1 MSREFGGHQAS
12 PGLVES
18 QYGLM
23 SAVQR
28 PQTTVFGRDAYPS
41 FSDKA
46 AAFLFAL
53 LQNAPFKSGNRR
65 LALASLV
72 AFCELNHR
80 QLDSRALDEKAIEG
94 LVKRAATYRS
104 QGVPAENVFSETREL
119 LARAIV
125 PLVS

>member
-1 MSREFGGHQAS
+1 MI
-12 PGLVES
+12 ES
-18 QYGLM
+18 QYNLV

-53 LQNAPFKSGNRR
+53 LQNPPFKSANRR

-80 QLDSRALDEKAIEG
+80 QLDTRALDEKSIEV

-104 QGVPAENVFSETREL
+104 QGIPAENVFSETREI

-125 PLVS
+125 PLPA